1 MGALCRELGNP
12 NNKGESKDTCSH
24 SIFDVDR
31 KNETKEKLRKTL
43 DEAKVEAR
51 ILFVCMDSNLFRDFL
66 LMASDL
72 NMINGEYVFVYLDIF
87 RLMRKDMNLIS
98 WYKKGVS
105 EAENDKARRAFE
117 TVLILAVK
125 RPDTER
131 YQEFSHQVNALRNR
145 TNTSGTS
152 MAEL

>member
-1 MGALCRELGNP
+1 
-12 NNKGESKDTCSH
+12 
-24 SIFDVDR
+24 
-31 KNETKEKLRKTL
+31 
-43 DEAKVEAR
+43 
-51 ILFVCMDSNLFRDFL
+51 
-66 LMASDL
+66 
-72 NMINGEYVFVYLDIF
+72 
-87 RLMRKDMNLIS
+87 MNLIS

-145 TNTSGTS
+145 TNTSGT
-152 MAEL
+152 